1 MKKLCICFGIILLI
15 ATQACHPISR
25 KTKEVVVA
33 ECYGK
38 YLYESDLKGIVPE
51 HASIIDSIQLV
62 NNYID
67 SWLRQELLLHQAEN
81 NLKKEDL
88 DLDKKIKEYQNSL
101 VVYAYETQLINQKL
115 DTLVSD
121 SEVEAYYED
130 NKANFQLRNNM
141 VKAAYVILDLNNANK
156 ESFRKLLSDKD
167 TLMLQNL
174 DVMANYYAVSSYL
187 NVDAWIRLDDLT
199 HIIPIE
205 ILNAE
210 SFLKKN
216 KFVALDD
223 ADYSYM
229 VRFVDYL
236 LEETVAPL
244 ELVKDDIKN
253 VILTQRKK
261 DLLDRMKASIYEKAK
276 KEHAFEVYVGMP
288 ALDNAD

>member
-121 SEVEAYYED
+121 SEIEAYYED

-141 VKAAYVILDLNNANK
+141 VKAAYV
-156 ESFRKLLSDKD
+156 
-167 TLMLQNL
+167 MLQNL

>member
-1 MKKLCICFGIILLI
+1 MHPFNLMLDYPSYEEEIDIVKSTTVGKEAEVNAVLSPEEILYFQQLI
-15 ATQACHPISR
+15 YRVPVPDNVYEYAVNLVAKTQ
-25 KTKEVVVA
+25 
-33 ECYGK
+33 
-38 YLYESDLKGIVPE
+38 
-51 HASIIDSIQLV
+51 
-62 NNYID
+62 
-67 SWLRQELLLHQAEN
+67 N

-88 DLDKKIKEYQNSL
+88 GLDKKIKEYQNSL

-121 SEVEAYYED
+121 SEIEAYYED